1 MYMTI
6 KLDKMIN
13 FKIGDSI
20 SFTDDYTHQFD
31 VFEVVAINNDGTIVL
46 SELEGVFSPDLLT
59 IVHTY

>member
-1 MYMTI
+1 MTI
-6 KLDKMIN
+6 KLDKMTN

>member
-1 MYMTI
+1 MT
-6 KLDKMIN
+6 N

-46 SELEGVFSPDLLT
+46 SDLEGVFSPDLLT

>member
-1 MYMTI
+1 MT
-6 KLDKMIN
+6 N
-13 FKIGDSI
+13 FKIGDSV
-20 SFTDDYTHQFD
+20 SFTEDYTHQFD

>member
-6 KLDKMIN
+6 KLDKMTN

>member
-1 MYMTI
+1 MT
-6 KLDKMIN
+6 N

>member
-1 MYMTI
+1 MTI